1 MEATK
6 IQKGE
11 VKTLHF
17 TVTGEGMTNT
27 IRDSWVS
34 DMPKHALAICESLS
48 MNTEQALEVITGK
61 KRLTGDTRVD
71 EGLDWEDD
79 NTTEVSGIK
88 LDVQTM
94 VDRLEKK
101 YIDASEGLNLLNG
114 NYEVLNNLIYNFR
127 GNIRDDEDMEDNEK
141 SLGYYK
147 SIISSALEQLEVV
160 YPLVGKS
167 MKDLPINKV
176 RSASKIIQEA
186 KKQQT
191 KEDFEERKN
200 NTENIFQENLSLV
213 MKTELKNMN
222 QEETEESE
230 EQEIELTKEEKR
242 DKVFY
247 TNMMSG
253 SNPFYIVNCSVEK
266 CKDENLYS
274 GFLLPDG
281 TFFGGRGIWI
291 HRCILDEL
299 AEYDFFKDKDYTNDE
314 DSVQD
319 KGGWIKVSGGDW
331 MIWEHK
337 HKPTK
342 EQIEFII
349 SFTTEVRETAFISIN
364 SFNKIHIQV
373 FAELLNGREFESF
386 KMAEESKELPEL
398 EKENNNFPS
407 LDDIEK
413 MDVMCSIFFQPDNT
427 FIKWLVEYANGRVII
442 DCGAGTGYTT
452 ALINRNGGKAIAIEP
467 MWTIERKMFW
477 IKNDI
482 NFHVFPEKAETCSMI
497 KDLGGDKAVL
507 LFARP
512 CHSGFVEATINIMP
526 KGMEALYIS
535 HTQENVLIDLGSSK
549 QIKRTKL
556 EHRGTS
562 KGKEFVLSIKK

>member
-186 KKQQT
+186 KKQQ
-191 KEDFEERKN
+191 
-200 NTENIFQENLSLV
+200 
-213 MKTELKNMN
+213 
-222 QEETEESE
+222 
-230 EQEIELTKEEKR
+230 TKEEKR

-482 NFHVFPEKAETCSMI
+482 NFRVFVEKAETCSMI